1 MMLGY
6 AIMLSMKLE
15 YGFRTFL
22 DTAVL
27 LNLKHYFKNIKNVSN
42 SESLC
47 FYEYPWKDYYHS
59 PQALA
64 SDKFLSTGHAIQ
76 YVKGVGIILLMFCCV
91 AFIKILDE
99 KSI

>member
-1 MMLGY
+1 MMIGY
-6 AIMLSMKLE
+6 SIMLSMKIE

-47 FYEYPWKDYYHS
+47 FYEYPWKDYLQS
-59 PQALA
+59 PQSLA
-64 SDKFLSTGHAIQ
+64 SDEPLSNGHAIQ
-76 YVKGVGIILLMFCCV
+76 YVKGVGIISSYLNFV
-91 AFIKILDE
+91 AFTKTFFTIY
-99 KSI
+99 